1 MQKVISTIVLSIVS
15 ISVNYFLNYKKFSIG
30 FKICFIIILFINI
43 LFYIVDYYLF
53 RSLFEDY
60 LASNLLISF
69 LLSITFEDIKT
80 KMMDMRVIIGYFI
93 VFLLYRIIFLD
104 LAIFLEGLVGFVLCL
119 VILLVSYFVKRDSIG
134 IGDIAAISTCGM
146 IIGFPNIFHFL
157 FKAFLFVFLYGI
169 FLIITKKKNKID
181 EIPLAPF
188 LLIATII

>member
-1 MQKVISTIVLSIVS
+1 
-15 ISVNYFLNYKKFSIG
+15 
-30 FKICFIIILFINI
+30 
-43 LFYIVDYYLF
+43 
-53 RSLFEDY
+53 
-60 LASNLLISF
+60 
-69 LLSITFEDIKT
+69 
-80 KMMDMRVIIGYFI
+80 
-93 VFLLYRIIFLD
+93 VFLIYRIIFLD

-119 VILLVSYFVKRDSIG
+119 VILLISYFVKRDSIG

>member
-15 ISVNYFLNYKKFSIG
+15 VSVNYFLNYKKFSIG
-30 FKICFIIILFINI
+30 FRICFIIILFINI
-43 LFYIVDYYLF
+43 LFYIMDYYLF
-53 RSLFEDY
+53 CSLFEDY
-60 LASNLLISF
+60 LASNLLLSF

-93 VFLLYRIIFLD
+93 VFLIYRIIFLD

-119 VILLVSYFVKRDSIG
+119 VILLISYFVKRDSIG

-169 FLIITKKKNKID
+169 FLIATKKKNKID

>member
-30 FKICFIIILFINI
+30 FKLCFIIILFINI
-43 LFYIVDYYLF
+43 LFYIMDYYLF

-104 LAIFLEGLVGFVLCL
+104 LAIFLEGLVGFALCL

-169 FLIITKKKNKID
+169 FLIATKKKNKID